1 MIKLLILIL
10 ILIIAEYSYSE
21 TKVLRSEKS
30 IDSGKLFTSE
40 KSQEIIKDY
49 NIIEIPKSQLL
60 YDKNK
65 DVNLVSNDGG
75 KTWFKNEVKITNSYT
90 VSSDSQL
97 IELLPKDIQ
106 NLRVSNINGSTV
118 ENDLNTLV
126 NGIYFI
132 QFINNNMTHFYKV
145 MVLN

>member
-10 ILIIAEYSYSE
+10 ILIIPEYSYSE

>member
-75 KTWFKNEVKITNSYT
+75 KTWFKKEVKITNSYT

-145 MVLN
+145 MVLK

>member
-10 ILIIAEYSYSE
+10 ILIILEYSYSE

-75 KTWFKNEVKITNSYT
+75 KTWFKKEVKITNSYT

-145 MVLN
+145 MVLK